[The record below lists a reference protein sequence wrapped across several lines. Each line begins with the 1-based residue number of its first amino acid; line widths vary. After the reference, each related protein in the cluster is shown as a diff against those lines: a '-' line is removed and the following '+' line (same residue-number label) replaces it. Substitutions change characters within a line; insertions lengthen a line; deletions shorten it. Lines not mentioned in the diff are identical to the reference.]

1 MGTLRYSALFAV
13 VASLLLAACGRG
25 DGEGVRLDWDA
36 EGSSVQIA
44 AESAGTPPL
53 TTTVYVTNDT
63 GSVLRDA
70 AIRLRGEGTELHAGL
85 TVGTVTNVSTDFDGN
100 VRVWRLGDLESG
112 KRYGLPIGLWLSSPY
127 LSAAPD
133 NLVLSVELVSPD
145 LDQPLRSE
153 LALSVRK

>member
-1 MGTLRYSALFAV
+1 MGILRSVGLFAV
-13 VASLLLAACGRG
+13 LASLLTAACGG
-25 DGEGVRLDWDA
+25 GGGEGVRLDWDA
-36 EGSSVQIA
+36 EGFSVQIA
-44 AESAGTPPL
+44 PETAGTPPL
-53 TTTVYVTNDT
+53 KTTVYVTNDS
-63 GSVLRDA
+63 GAVVRDA
-70 AIRLRGEGTELHAGL
+70 AIRLRGEGTELQAGL

-153 LALSVRK
+153 LALSLRK